1 MSGADCLYVCTEYVC
16 VVLSRRVSLLRE
28 KEQQSEQ
35 HEDTLQRLQT
45 KHEADISHFQQ
56 EHTLSAAK
64 VANGMC

>member
-1 MSGADCLYVCTEYVC
+1 
-16 VVLSRRVSLLRE
+16 LSRRVSLLRE

-35 HEDTLQRLQT
+35 HEDTLQKLQT

-64 VANGMC
+64 VANAMC